1 MKKLFAVGIMIL
13 IVSHVF
19 ALDPVSGF
27 ATSEDNPAQTL
38 VTFDLSST
46 GEGANTYFELCFTT
60 SEEQALGTDTPE
72 SKATEVVL
80 DFPSNAT
87 SPVATN
93 TQPLYV
99 WWKIVSPETLYVK
112 LGIASPLKNQS
123 EGADDMIGWTAS
135 WSDILDE
142 SDAMLSN
149 VSVSASGSV
158 SSPVLASDSP
168 QYADDAMGEHTGSLL
183 GSYGS
188 KQVTI
193 TTTDTDFTT
202 KSKGTYQAYLFLN
215 CMTE

>member
-1 MKKLFAVGIMIL
+1 MKKLFVVGIMIF

-38 VTFDLSST
+38 VKFDLSST
-46 GEGANTYFELCFTT
+46 GEDANTYFELCFTT
-60 SEEQALGTDTPE
+60 SKEQALGNDIPE
-72 SKATEVVL
+72 NKATEVVL

-112 LGIASPLKNQS
+112 LGIASPLTNQS
-123 EGADDMIGWTAS
+123 GGADNTIGWTAS

-149 VSVSASGSV
+149 VSVSAPGSV
-158 SSPVLASDSP
+158 SSPVPASDSP
-168 QYADDAMGEHTGSLL
+168 QYAAVAMGKHTGSPL
-183 GSYGS
+183 GSYGR

-193 TTTDTDFTT
+193 TTTDIDFTS
-202 KSKGTYQAYLFLN
+202 KSPGNYQAYLYLECSN
-215 CMTE
+215 E

>member
-19 ALDPVSGF
+19 ALDSGSGYT
-27 ATSEDNPAQTL
+27 TSADNPATTL
-38 VTFDLSST
+38 VSFDLSTT

-60 SEEQALGTDTPE
+60 DKTEALRNETPE
-72 SKATEVVL
+72 NKATKVVL

-99 WWKIVSPETLYVK
+99 WWKIVSPEKLYVK
-112 LGIASPLKNQS
+112 LGIASPLTNQT
-123 EGADDMIGWTAS
+123 EGFDDTISWTAS

-142 SDAMLSN
+142 SDAMLSD
-149 VSVSASGSV
+149 VSALGSV
-158 SSPVLASDSP
+158 SSPVPASASP
-168 QYADDAMGEHTGSLL
+168 QYADDAMGKHTGSPL

-193 TTTDTDFTT
+193 TTTDADFTT

>member
-1 MKKLFAVGIMIL
+1 MKKLFAVGIMIF

-38 VTFDLSST
+38 VTFDLSSK

-60 SEEQALGTDTPE
+60 SMEEASGTDTPE
-72 SKATEVVL
+72 NKATKVVL

-123 EGADDMIGWTAS
+123 GGAGEIGWTAY

-158 SSPVLASDSP
+158 SSPVSAIASP
-168 QYADDAMGEHTGSLL
+168 KYADAMGKHTGSPL
-183 GSYGS
+183 GSCGS

-193 TTTDTDFTT
+193 TTTDTDFT
-202 KSKGTYQAYLFLN
+202 SKLPGNYQAYLFLN

>member
-60 SEEQALGTDTPE
+60 DKTEALGNDTPE
-72 SKATEVVL
+72 NKATEVVL

-99 WWKIVSPETLYVK
+99 WWKIVSPEKLYVK
-112 LGIASPLKNQS
+112 LGIASPLTNQAD
-123 EGADDMIGWTAS
+123 ADDTIGWTAS
-135 WSDILDE
+135 WSDIQDE
-142 SDAMLSN
+142 SDAMLAN

-158 SSPVLASDSP
+158 SSPVSASATP
-168 QYADDAMGEHTGSLL
+168 QYADYAMGEHTGSSL
-183 GSYGS
+183 GSYGR

-193 TTTDTDFTT
+193 TTTDTEFMN
-202 KSKGTYQAYLFLN
+202 KSPGNYQAYLYLECSN
-215 CMTE
+215 E

>member
-19 ALDPVSGF
+19 ALEPGSGYT
-27 ATSEDNPAQTL
+27 TSADNPATTL
-38 VTFDLSST
+38 VSFDLSTT
-46 GEGANTYFELCFTT
+46 GEGANTYFELYFTT
-60 SEEQALGTDTPE
+60 SMEEALGTDTPAI
-72 SKATEVVL
+72 KATEVAL

-123 EGADDMIGWTAS
+123 GGADDTIGWTAS

-149 VSVSASGSV
+149 VSVSAPGFV
-158 SSPVLASDSP
+158 SSPGSASDSP
-168 QYADDAMGEHTGSLL
+168 KYAVDAMGKHTGSPL

-193 TTTDTDFTT
+193 TTIDTDFRN

>member
-19 ALDPVSGF
+19 ALELGSGYT
-27 ATSEDNPAQTL
+27 TSADNPATTL
-38 VTFDLSST
+38 VSFDLSTT
-46 GEGANTYFELCFTT
+46 GEGANTYFELYFTT
-60 SEEQALGTDTPE
+60 SKEEALGTDTPE
-72 SKATEVVL
+72 NKATEVVL

-112 LGIASPLKNQS
+112 LGIASPLKKQS
-123 EGADDMIGWTAS
+123 GGADDTIGWTAS

-149 VSVSASGSV
+149 VSASGSV
-158 SSPVLASDSP
+158 SSPVSASASP
-168 QYADDAMGEHTGSLL
+168 QYADDAMGEHTGSPL
-183 GSYGS
+183 GSYGR

-193 TTTDTDFTT
+193 TTTDTDFTS
-202 KSKGTYQAYLFLN
+202 KSPGNYQAYLYLECSN
-215 CMTE
+215 E

>member
-19 ALDPVSGF
+19 ALEPGSGYT
-27 ATSEDNPAQTL
+27 TSADNPATTL
-38 VTFDLSST
+38 VSFDLSTT
-46 GEGANTYFELCFTT
+46 GEGANTYFELYFTT
-60 SEEQALGTDTPE
+60 SEDEALGTDTPTNIA
-72 SKATEVVL
+72 KEVAL
-80 DFPSNAT
+80 AFSDAS

-123 EGADDMIGWTAS
+123 EDANDTIGWTAS

-142 SDAMLSN
+142 SDAMLSD
-149 VSVSASGSV
+149 VSASGSV
-158 SSPVLASDSP
+158 SSPVSARDSP
-168 QYADDAMGEHTGSLL
+168 QYAVDAMGEHTGSLL

-193 TTTDTDFTT
+193 KTTDTNFMT
-202 KSKGTYQAYLFLN
+202 KSKGTYQAHLFLN

>member
-1 MKKLFAVGIMIL
+1 MKKLFAVGIMIF

-19 ALDPVSGF
+19 ALDSVSGF

-60 SEEQALGTDTPE
+60 DKTEALGTETPE
-72 SKATEVVL
+72 NKATEVVL

-123 EGADDMIGWTAS
+123 EGADDTIGWTAS
-135 WSDILDE
+135 WSDI
-142 SDAMLSN
+142 SDDYTAMLSD
-149 VSVSASGSV
+149 VSASGSV
-158 SSPVLASDSP
+158 SSPASASASP
-168 QYADDAMGEHTGSLL
+168 QYADDAMGKHTGSPL
-183 GSYGS
+183 GSYGR

-193 TTTDTDFTT
+193 TTADTDFTS
-202 KSKGTYQAYLFLN
+202 KSPGNYQAYLYLECSN
-215 CMTE
+215 E

>member
-1 MKKLFAVGIMIL
+1 MKKLFVVGIMIF

-38 VTFDLSST
+38 VTFDLSTT
-46 GEGANTYFELCFTT
+46 GEGANTYFELYFTT
-60 SEEQALGTDTPE
+60 SKEDALGTETPKN
-72 SKATEVVL
+72 KATEVVL

-123 EGADDMIGWTAS
+123 EGADDTIGWTAS

-142 SDAMLSN
+142 SGAMLSN
-149 VSVSASGSV
+149 VSGSALGSV
-158 SSPVLASDSP
+158 SSPVSASDSP
-168 QYADDAMGEHTGSLL
+168 QYADEAMGEHTGSLL
-183 GSYGS
+183 GSYGR

-193 TTTDTDFTT
+193 TTTDTDFT
-202 KSKGTYQAYLFLN
+202 SKLPGNYQAYLYLECSN
-215 CMTE
+215 E

>member
-19 ALDPVSGF
+19 ALEPGSGYT
-27 ATSEDNPAQTL
+27 TSADNPATTL
-38 VTFDLSST
+38 VSFDLSTT
-46 GEGANTYFELCFTT
+46 GEGANTYFELYFTT
-60 SEEQALGTDTPE
+60 SKDEALGTDTPTNIA
-72 SKATEVVL
+72 KEVAL
-80 DFPSNAT
+80 AFSDAS

-123 EGADDMIGWTAS
+123 EGANDTIGWTAS

-142 SDAMLSN
+142 SDAMLSD
-149 VSVSASGSV
+149 VSATGSV
-158 SSPVLASDSP
+158 SSPGLASASP

-202 KSKGTYQAYLFLN
+202 KSKGIYQAYLFLN